1 MGVQGRKVAEEKFDK
16 RKVVEETMDFLN
28 VEGTKR

>member
-16 RKVVEETMDFLN
+16 RKVVEETMDSLCIMI
-28 VEGTKR
+28 